1 MDARSCDSP
10 QRISMNNSSPRKSG
24 FLGVHWD
31 NPAHRIMLFVVV
43 LAIAARLVA
52 IFGSFPH
59 LHWADESYKFFE
71 PAHRM
76 AFGYGLVVWEFRDGI
91 VSPVLPA
98 LFAGLWTLVE
108 PIFGGPQ

>member
-1 MDARSCDSP
+1 MNPPIDRSL
-10 QRISMNNSSPRKSG
+10 RKPG
-24 FLGVHWD
+24 FAGVRWD
-31 NPAHRIMLFVVV
+31 DPGHRIMLFVIG

-76 AFGYGLVVWEFRDGI
+76 AFGYGLVIWEFRDGI
-91 VSPVLPA
+91 SSPVIPA
-98 LFAGLWTLVE
+98 MFAALWTLIA
-108 PIFGGPQ
+108 PLS